1 MAKNDFP
8 KPTPA
13 ESYPL
18 GHAKENKDASAYTG
32 FKYPSGGTGSD
43 IGIYKQPMP
52 NPASLDIAYATDPNS
67 VSAKDSTFKMG
78 QHRVSV
84 SNPGRQDVKSDGIKI
99 RGTGA
104 ATKGIK
110 ARGPMA

>member
-32 FKYPSGGTGSD
+32 FKYPSGGGD
-43 IGIYKQPMP
+43 DLGIYKQPIVVP
-52 NPASLDIAYATDPNS
+52 NADIGLSQDPN
-67 VSAKDSTFKMG
+67 KLNLLPCKE
-78 QHRVSV
+78 
-84 SNPGRQDVKSDGIKI
+84 
-99 RGTGA
+99 
-104 ATKGIK
+104 
-110 ARGPMA
+110 